1 MRSARI
7 QRNTRETSITLALTL
22 TTSARRKFPPA
33 WAFWTTCWSSFAR
46 HGDFDLA
53 VRCEGDT
60 QVDFHHSVEDIG
72 ICLGQAF
79 TQALGDKRGI
89 TRYGQSLL
97 PMDETLV
104 LCACDLSGRDY
115 LGWSVDFPAQKVGGD
130 FDTELAEEFLAGL
143 CPKLPRGD
151 PYPANRRGKHPSY
164 FGGHFQGHGPSL
176 KRGRW
181 PWIKSISMTS
191 PVPREPCEEAIYDR
205 HCGLRCGKSLF
216 PLL

>member
-22 TTSARRKFPPA
+22 GGLGNAEVSTGVGFLDNMREL
-33 WAFWTTCWSSFAR
+33 FAR

-104 LCACDLSGRDY
+104 LCACDLSGRGY
-115 LGWSVDFPAQKVGGD
+115 
-130 FDTELAEEFLAGL
+130 
-143 CPKLPRGD
+143 
-151 PYPANRRGKHPSY
+151 
-164 FGGHFQGHGPSL
+164 
-176 KRGRW
+176 
-181 PWIKSISMTS
+181 
-191 PVPREPCEEAIYDR
+191 REWNVY
-205 HCGLRCGKSLF
+205 
-216 PLL
+216 